1 MPGWLDDAAASMAM
15 AAPLD
20 PTSYVFALLWKYV
33 ASIPFGAL
41 PADATA
47 TRETSEAL
55 RIAESSSDDFV
66 LGMGRLC
73 RGLVLVTREGPQ
85 REAGLDLFT
94 QARDMAVAERFSLS
108 ALTIVEPEFAM
119 QKARA
124 GDLDGAVEMMRE
136 VVDGAYESGDMIW
149 RGRATEV
156 LVQVLVGR
164 GSFGDQQ
171 NAQAAIDRLA
181 AVPTDPGFVLHELPL
196 LRSRALL
203 AHARG
208 DENSYRNFLE
218 QHRAKAAAAG
228 FDALIA
234 SSDATV
240 TAAQH
245 GSAAQ

>member
-1 MPGWLDDAAASMAM
+1 MRSASAV
-15 AAPLD
+15 
-20 PTSYVFALLWKYV
+20 S
-33 ASIPFGAL
+33 
-41 PADATA
+41 
-47 TRETSEAL
+47 

-156 LVQVLVGR
+156 LVQLLVGR

-171 NAQAAIDRLA
+171 NAQAAIDRLD

-228 FDALIA
+228 FDAHMA

-240 TAAQH
+240 IAPQH
-245 GSAAQ
+245 DSAVQ